1 MDKEKGSK
9 ETKTKQKGIEVLG
22 DKKEVQTQMLEL
34 QRETTETLNKVL
46 NEITLLNSNLEK
58 MGTAISSMQQN
69 VPTTNSS
76 NILANLD
83 ADTMLTLL
91 PIVRSLFKDT
101 ETEPAMYPMS
111 QVPQPNSLSFLNN
124 LDIDKLLEI
133 LPVVRSFFKGTENL
147 DKILPVALSFL
158 KGTETGPAMYSMS
171 QVPQPN
177 PLSFLNNLDI
187 DKVLEILPVV
197 RSCFKGT
204 ETGPA
209 MYSMSQVPQPN
220 SLSFLNNLDIDK
232 VLEIL
237 PVVRSLYKV
246 VGESEGKIENK
257 E

>member
-9 ETKTKQKGIEVLG
+9 ETKTKGGEVLG

-101 ETEPAMYPMS
+101 ETGPAMYPMS

-124 LDIDKLLEI
+124 LDIDKVLEI
-133 LPVVRSFFKGTENL
+133 LPVVRRFFKGTENL
-147 DKILPVALSFL
+147 DKILPVALSFY

-197 RSCFKGT
+197 RS
-204 ETGPA
+204 
-209 MYSMSQVPQPN
+209 
-220 SLSFLNNLDIDK
+220 
-232 VLEIL
+232 
-237 PVVRSLYKV
+237 LYKT
-246 VGESEGKIENK
+246 VGESEGKNENK

>member
-1 MDKEKGSK
+1 M
-9 ETKTKQKGIEVLG
+9 G

-34 QRETTETLNKVL
+34 QRETTATLNKVL

-91 PIVRSLFKDT
+91 PVASSLFKDT
-101 ETEPAMYPMS
+101 
-111 QVPQPNSLSFLNN
+111 
-124 LDIDKLLEI
+124 
-133 LPVVRSFFKGTENL
+133 G
-147 DKILPVALSFL
+147 
-158 KGTETGPAMYSMS
+158 TGPAMYPMS

-197 RSCFKGT
+197 RRFFKGT
-204 ETGPA
+204 ESLDNISPVALSFLKGIETGPA
-209 MYSMSQVPQPN
+209 MYSMSQVSQPN
-220 SLSFLNNLDIDK
+220 PLSFLNNLDIDK

-237 PVVRSLYKV
+237 PVVRSLYKAA
-246 VGESEGKIENK
+246 GESEGKNENK

>member
-1 MDKEKGSK
+1 M
-9 ETKTKQKGIEVLG
+9 G

-46 NEITLLNSNLEK
+46 NEITLLNSNLAK
-58 MGTAISSMQQN
+58 MGTAVSSMQQN

-91 PIVRSLFKDT
+91 PVASSLFKGT
-101 ETEPAMYPMS
+101 GTGHAMYP
-111 QVPQPNSLSFLNN
+111 
-124 LDIDKLLEI
+124 
-133 LPVVRSFFKGTENL
+133 
-147 DKILPVALSFL
+147 
-158 KGTETGPAMYSMS
+158 MS

-197 RSCFKGT
+197 RRFFKGT
-204 ETGPA
+204 ENLDKILPVALSFLKGIETGPA
-209 MYSMSQVPQPN
+209 MYSTSQVPQPN
-220 SLSFLNNLDIDK
+220 PLSFLNNLDIDK

-237 PVVRSLYKV
+237 PVVRSLYKT
-246 VGESEGKIENK
+246 VGESEGKNENK

>member
-1 MDKEKGSK
+1 M
-9 ETKTKQKGIEVLG
+9 G

-34 QRETTETLNKVL
+34 QKESIETLNKVL

-91 PIVRSLFKDT
+91 PVASSLFKDT
-101 ETEPAMYPMS
+101 GTG
-111 QVPQPNSLSFLNN
+111 PQPNPLSFLNN
-124 LDIDKLLEI
+124 LDIDKVLEI
-133 LPVVRSFFKGTENL
+133 LPVVRRFFKGTENL
-147 DKILPVALSFL
+147 DKILPVALSFY

-197 RSCFKGT
+197 RRFFKGT
-204 ETGPA
+204 E
-209 MYSMSQVPQPN
+209 
-220 SLSFLNNLDIDK
+220 NLDK
-232 VLEIL
+232 IL
-237 PVVRSLYKV
+237 PVALSFY
-246 VGESEGKIENK
+246 
-257 E
+257 

>member
-1 MDKEKGSK
+1 ME
-9 ETKTKQKGIEVLG
+9 

-91 PIVRSLFKDT
+91 PVASSLFKDT
-101 ETEPAMYPMS
+101 GTGPAMYPMP
-111 QVPQPNSLSFLNN
+111 QVS
-124 LDIDKLLEI
+124 
-133 LPVVRSFFKGTENL
+133 
-147 DKILPVALSFL
+147 
-158 KGTETGPAMYSMS
+158 
-171 QVPQPN
+171 QPN

-197 RSCFKGT
+197 RS
-204 ETGPA
+204 
-209 MYSMSQVPQPN
+209 
-220 SLSFLNNLDIDK
+220 
-232 VLEIL
+232 
-237 PVVRSLYKV
+237 LYKT
-246 VGESEGKIENK
+246 VGESEVKNENK

>member
-9 ETKTKQKGIEVLG
+9 EKKQKGIEVLE
-22 DKKEVQTQMLEL
+22 DKKEIQTQMLEL
-34 QRETTETLNKVL
+34 QRESTETLNKVL

-83 ADTMLTLL
+83 ADTLLTLL
-91 PIVRSLFKDT
+91 PVASSLFKGT
-101 ETEPAMYPMS
+101 GTGPAMYPMS
-111 QVPQPNSLSFLNN
+111 QVPQPNPLSFLNN
-124 LDIDKLLEI
+124 LDIDKVLEI
-133 LPVVRSFFKGTENL
+133 LPVVRRFFKGTENL
-147 DKILPVALSFL
+147 DKILPVALSFY

-197 RSCFKGT
+197 RS
-204 ETGPA
+204 
-209 MYSMSQVPQPN
+209 
-220 SLSFLNNLDIDK
+220 
-232 VLEIL
+232 
-237 PVVRSLYKV
+237 LYKT
-246 VGESEGKIENK
+246 VGESEGKNENK